1 MAAFK
6 TGVTPEHKPGGYPR
20 MSGGPPR
27 NKFVHI
33 LVAEAWLRRPLRKDE
48 HVHHK
53 DGNTRNPVWTNLLIL
68 GESVHG
74 AVSVRQYHYLKQKYS
89 AERAAYWAYFDVT
102 GETYAEYDERM
113 KGRWNLILRKCKAYR
128 CNDQMVCPGC
138 GLIWDID
145 DEPNCKMEE
154 GNGRTEK
161 RTRSRGRFRLG
172 ILKSIDALNRL

>member
-20 MSGGPPR
+20 MSGGPQV

-74 AVSVRQYHYLKQKYS
+74 AVSVRQYYYLKQKYS

-102 GETYAEYDERM
+102 GETYAGYDERM
-113 KGRWNLILRKCKAYR
+113 KKEIEF
-128 CNDQMVCPGC
+128 DP
-138 GLIWDID
+138 
-145 DEPNCKMEE
+145 EKM
-154 GNGRTEK
+154 
-161 RTRSRGRFRLG
+161 
-172 ILKSIDALNRL
+172 